1 MENIDA
7 LFPMSRTSQD
17 DRLLGTVFSQHV
29 ILALPYLYHLTN
41 IYNFVFVFKPY
52 KNNTYEDGKL
62 FFTNLTLKMMMTSP
76 PLGHEVKMNG
86 KILIPLFLLAATK
99 LDPFFGQHVLVLA
112 IR

>member
-1 MENIDA
+1 
-7 LFPMSRTSQD
+7 
-17 DRLLGTVFSQHV
+17 
-29 ILALPYLYHLTN
+29 
-41 IYNFVFVFKPY
+41 
-52 KNNTYEDGKL
+52 
-62 FFTNLTLKMMMTSP
+62 MMMTSP